1 MANKY
6 VRLDWMPELER
17 PVLIAG
23 FTGWNDAAEASSLAV
38 STLKEAWGA
47 ERFGYFDAEEFFD
60 FQATRPQITL
70 ADGITRTI
78 EWPENTLSATA
89 PAVEALRGRGAVLLS
104 GPEPN
109 FRWRSFCD
117 AVSETARDLGAE
129 MVVTM
134 GALLADVP
142 HSRPVSVAAN
152 SQDPVLVENLKLSAS
167 RYEGPTG
174 KKGPPPPASPP
185 PAPPRRS
192 FWPPPPPPPPPGPP
206 PPPPPGP
213 SKTPPPF

>member
-1 MANKY
+1 
-6 VRLDWMPELER
+6 MPELER

-38 STLKEAWGA
+38 GTLKDAWGA
-47 ERFGYFDAEEFFD
+47 QRFGHFDAEEFFD

-70 ADGITRTI
+70 TDGVTRTI

-117 AVSETARDLGAE
+117 AVAETARDSA
-129 MVVTM
+129 
-134 GALLADVP
+134 P
-142 HSRPVSVAAN
+142 RWSSRWAPC
-152 SQDPVLVENLKLSAS
+152 S
-167 RYEGPTG
+167 RTCPTR
-174 KKGPPPPASPP
+174 ARSRSPQTL
-185 PAPPRRS
+185 
-192 FWPPPPPPPPPGPP
+192 
-206 PPPPPGP
+206 
-213 SKTPPPF
+213 KTPCSSRT

>member
-6 VRLDWMPELER
+6 VKLDRM
-17 PVLIAG
+17 
-23 FTGWNDAAEASSLAV
+23 
-38 STLKEAWGA
+38 
-47 ERFGYFDAEEFFD
+47 
-60 FQATRPQITL
+60 
-70 ADGITRTI
+70 
-78 EWPENTLSATA
+78 PENTLSATA
-89 PAVEALRGRGAVLLS
+89 PALEALRGRGAVLLS

-117 AVSETARDLGAE
+117 AVAETARDLGAE

-142 HSRPVSVAAN
+142 HSRPVSVSAN

-174 KKGPPPPASPP
+174 I
-185 PAPPRRS
+185 
-192 FWPPPPPPPPPGPP
+192 
-206 PPPPPGP
+206 
-213 SKTPPPF
+213 